1 MEPGTYYIR
10 VKAVAD
16 TGLTDPSEVVMIT
29 VTAPT
34 AVTDLPLDKAVKVVE
49 NGQVFIYRGGKKF
62 TILGTP
68 AD

>member
-1 MEPGTYYIR
+1 M
-10 VKAVAD
+10 KAVAD
-16 TGLTDPSEVVMIT
+16 TGLTDPSEVVMIM
-29 VTAPT
+29 VTASKPD
-34 AVTDLPLDKAVKVVE
+34 AVTDLPLNKAVKVVE